1 MSMLQAIQERL
12 AQLPPQEGRLADFVL
27 RQPRETVQMTI
38 TELARQSGSST
49 ATISRFC
56 RSMQADNFAEFKLKL
71 AMELAEQADRPP
83 QSQYQDIVAGQPL
96 DQMIEALTAN
106 HIRSVSDTT
115 RLVDLGRLKTAIDAL
130 HGARRI
136 DLYGSATSGLVA
148 QDLQQKL
155 VRIGKA
161 AIAFSDPHM
170 QQTSAASLTDR
181 DVAVGFSYSGETP
194 ETIEALRCAAE
205 QGAMTISVTRYG
217 ACTLADAAAVSL
229 FTSSSEAGMR
239 RGDMASRMA
248 QLHLVDMLF
257 VGLASEYFDV
267 YVPRLEQSYHTVRR
281 YTGRKGRKH
290 DESADI

>member
-1 MSMLQAIQERL
+1 MSMLLQAIQERL
-12 AQLPPQEGRLADFVL
+12 KQLPPQEAKLAGFL
-27 RQPRETVQMTI
+27 LEQPREAVQMTI

-56 RSMQADNFAEFKLKL
+56 RSFAADNFAEFKLKL
-71 AMELAEQADRPP
+71 AMELAEQADRPT
-83 QSQYQDIVAGQPL
+83 QEQYQDIVAGQPL

-106 HIRSVSDTT
+106 HVRSVSDTT
-115 RLVDLGRLKTAIDAL
+115 RLVDVGRLKAAIDAL
-130 HGARRI
+130 HEARRI
-136 DLYGSATSGLVA
+136 DLYGSATSGIVA
-148 QDLQQKL
+148 QDCQQKL

-170 QQTSAASLTDR
+170 QQTSAASLTSR
-181 DVAVGFSYSGETP
+181 DVAIGFSYSGETP

-205 QGAMTISVTRYG
+205 QGALTISVTRYG
-217 ACTLADAAAVSL
+217 ACTLADSASISL

-257 VGLASEYFDV
+257 VGLVSEYFHD
-267 YVPRLEQSYHTVRR
+267 YVPRLEQSYQSVQR
-281 YTGRKGRKH
+281 YTGKKEKRK
-290 DESADI
+290 S